1 MNKELI
7 IPLEFHL
14 RHLADR
20 IKKSGRSQLQ
30 AYQLSDNQ
38 FIAMQWIHE
47 EPLTVGQL
55 ATKMGIA
62 VSTASEMVDQL
73 IKKKCVR
80 REKDVADKRKVNLY
94 PEQKSIDIINEVISK
109 RQEFLNELMADIPA
123 DDQKMMAE
131 VIRQLFAK
139 MEESS

>member
-1 MNKELI
+1 MNKEVI

-30 AYQLSDNQ
+30 SYQLSETQ
-38 FIAMQWIHE
+38 FIAVQWLHE

-73 IKKKCVR
+73 IKKGCVR
-80 REKDVADKRKVNLY
+80 REKNATDKRKVNLY
-94 PEQKSIDIINEVISK
+94 PEQKSIDIINRVISK
-109 RQEFLNELMADIPA
+109 RQKFLNELMADIPV
-123 DDQKMMAE
+123 DNQMMMAE
-131 VIRQLFAK
+131 VIRQMFDK